1 LNGEFMSADIV
12 MSIRRRADRR
22 AIDEASV
29 ERPSASAGIPSSV
42 YDKAQPNNDLGAER
56 AAGRLRGPP
65 MIPSV
70 ASRVGALRFFSF
82 ALASGAAALIAAG
95 CSPAQSQGGP
105 GGPPPVSV
113 APAVQRSVQTNE
125 DFSARIEAQDTVE
138 LRSRVAGTL
147 DRVHFKEGQRV
158 AKGAL
163 LFTIDPKPFA
173 AEVDRAQAQLA
184 ASRTQ
189 AELAKAELARAEKL
203 LPLQAVSVQ
212 EVDQLRAGQRNA
224 EAAERAA
231 RAAVNTAQLSLG
243 YTRITAPVAGRM
255 SRTNVTPGNLVG
267 VGEPVLSTLVASDK
281 VQVWFDASE
290 ASYLKLAQV
299 LRAGGAA
306 PTVAVGLA
314 NEDGFPHA
322 GTVDFVDNRLN
333 PATGSIRVRA
343 TLDNKDGRFVPGLSA
358 RVRLA
363 SGAAA
368 PATMVPERAIGTDQ
382 TRKVVMV
389 VGDQNIVT
397 PREVKLGALADGMRV
412 VSGVKAGELI
422 IVDGLQRAFPG
433 APVTP
438 TVLKVDDKGLPIAAP
453 APQGE
458 PKK

>member
-1 LNGEFMSADIV
+1 MLH
-12 MSIRRRADRR
+12 
-22 AIDEASV
+22 
-29 ERPSASAGIPSSV
+29 PSAAT
-42 YDKAQPNNDLGAER
+42 
-56 AAGRLRGPP
+56 
-65 MIPSV
+65 
-70 ASRVGALRFFSF
+70 RVGALALSF
-82 ALASGAAALIAAG
+82 AAALVGAA
-95 CSPAQSQGGP
+95 CSPAQSQGGGP

-113 APAVQRSVQTNE
+113 APAVQRPIQASE

-147 DRVHFKEGQRV
+147 ERVHFKEGQRV

-163 LFTIDPKPFA
+163 LFSIDARPFA
-173 AEVDRAQAQLA
+173 AEVDRAQAALA
-184 ASRTQ
+184 SSRTQ

-203 LPLQAVSVQ
+203 LPQQAVSLQ
-212 EVDQLRAGQRNA
+212 EVDQLRASQRNA
-224 EAAERAA
+224 EASQRAA
-231 RAAVNTAQLSLG
+231 QAALTAAQLNLG
-243 YTRITAPVAGRM
+243 YSRITAPVAGRI
-255 SRTNVTPGNLVG
+255 SRTNVTPGNLVA

-290 ASYLKLAQV
+290 ASYLRLAQQ

-306 PTVAVGLA
+306 PTVAVGLS
-314 NEDGFPHA
+314 NEDGHPHT

-358 RVRLA
+358 RVRLS
-363 SGAAA
+363 SGAAT
-368 PATMVPERAIGTDQ
+368 PSTLVPERAIGTDQ

-389 VGDQNIVT
+389 VGDKNIVA

-412 VSGVKAGELI
+412 VSGVKPGELI

-438 TVLKVDDKGLPIAAP
+438 TVLKVDDKGLPIPAPPPQAAP
-453 APQGE
+453 AGE
-458 PKK
+458 AKK

>member
-1 LNGEFMSADIV
+1 MTQPALGGAVAPRISSSHNT
-12 MSIRRRADRR
+12 
-22 AIDEASV
+22 
-29 ERPSASAGIPSSV
+29 PSLLWV
-42 YDKAQPNNDLGAER
+42 F
-56 AAGRLRGPP
+56 
-65 MIPSV
+65 V
-70 ASRVGALRFFSF
+70 V
-82 ALASGAAALIAAG
+82 AAALVAG
-95 CSPAQSQGGP
+95 GCAPAQSQGGP

-113 APAVQRSVQTNE
+113 APAVQRQIQSSE
-125 DFSARIEAQDTVE
+125 DFSARIEAQETVE

-147 DRVHFKEGQRV
+147 ERVHFKEGQRV

-173 AEVDRAQAQLA
+173 AEVERLQAQLA

-203 LPLQAVSVQ
+203 LPLQAISAQ
-212 EVDQLRAGQRNA
+212 EVDQLRASLRNG

-231 RAAVNTAQLSLG
+231 RAALNTTQLSLG
-243 YTRITAPVAGRM
+243 YARITAPVAGRI
-255 SRTNVTPGNLVG
+255 SRANVTPGNLVG

-290 ASYLKLAQV
+290 ASFLRLSQAM
-299 LRAGGAA
+299 RAGGPA
-306 PTVAVGLA
+306 PTVAVGLS
-314 NEDGFPHA
+314 NEEGYPHT
-322 GTVDFVDNRLN
+322 GTVDFLDNRLN

-343 TLDNKDGRFVPGLSA
+343 TLDNKRGLFTPGLSA

-368 PATMVPERAIGTDQ
+368 SSTLVPERAIGTDQ

-389 VGDQNIVT
+389 VDDKNIVT
-397 PREVKLGALADGMRV
+397 PREVKLGALTDGMRV
-412 VSGVKAGELI
+412 VSGVKAGELV

-438 TVLKVDDKGLPIAAP
+438 QVLKVDALGQPIAAP
-453 APQGE
+453 PPAPQAPGVE
-458 PKK
+458 KK

>member
-1 LNGEFMSADIV
+1 MISTAAT
-12 MSIRRRADRR
+12 RAGTLR
-22 AIDEASV
+22 IF
-29 ERPSASAGIPSSV
+29 SSLTV
-42 YDKAQPNNDLGAER
+42 
-56 AAGRLRGPP
+56 
-65 MIPSV
+65 
-70 ASRVGALRFFSF
+70 
-82 ALASGAAALIAAG
+82 AAAVLIAG

-113 APAVQRSVQTNE
+113 APAVQRSIQTSE
-125 DFSARIEAQDTVE
+125 DFSARIEAQETVE

-147 DRVHFKEGQRV
+147 ERVHFKEGQRV

-173 AEVDRAQAQLA
+173 AEVERVQAQLA
-184 ASRTQ
+184 SSRTQ
-189 AELAKAELARAEKL
+189 MDLAKAELARAEKL
-203 LPLQAVSVQ
+203 LPMQAVSAQ
-212 EVDQLRAGQRNA
+212 EVDQLRASVRNA

-231 RAAVNTAQLSLG
+231 RAALATAQLSLG
-243 YTRITAPVAGRM
+243 YTRITAPVAGRI
-255 SRTNVTPGNLVG
+255 SRANVTPGNLVG

-290 ASYLKLAQV
+290 ASYLRLAQAT
-299 LRAGGAA
+299 RTGGPA

-314 NEDGFPHA
+314 DEDGHPHA
-322 GTVDFVDNRLN
+322 GTVDFLDNRLN

-343 TLDNKDGRFVPGLSA
+343 TLDNKSGRFVPGLSA

-368 PATMVPERAIGTDQ
+368 PSTLVPERAIGTDQ

-389 VGDQNIVT
+389 VGDKNIVT
-397 PREVKLGALADGMRV
+397 PREVKLGALTDGMRV
-412 VSGVKAGELI
+412 VAGVKPGELV

-438 TVLKVDDKGLPIAAP
+438 TVLKVDDKGLPIPAPPPPAQGAP
-453 APQGE
+453 AE
-458 PKK
+458 KK

>member
-1 LNGEFMSADIV
+1 MISVHFRKA
-12 MSIRRRADRR
+12 RAVRLLLL
-22 AIDEASV
+22 AI
-29 ERPSASAGIPSSV
+29 
-42 YDKAQPNNDLGAER
+42 
-56 AAGRLRGPP
+56 
-65 MIPSV
+65 
-70 ASRVGALRFFSF
+70 
-82 ALASGAAALIAAG
+82 AAALCGG
-95 CSPAQSQGGP
+95 CNPSNAQGGP

-113 APAVQRSVQTNE
+113 APVTQRSLQSSE
-125 DFSARIEAQDTVE
+125 DFSARIEAQATVE
-138 LRSRVAGTL
+138 LRSRVAGTV
-147 DRVHFKEGQRV
+147 DRVHFKDGQRV

-184 ASRTQ
+184 STRTQ

-203 LPLQAVSVQ
+203 LPMQAVSVQ
-212 EVDQLRAGQRNA
+212 EVDQLRAAERNA
-224 EAAERAA
+224 QAAEKAA
-231 RAAVNTAQLSLG
+231 RAALNTAQLSLG
-243 YTRITAPVAGRM
+243 YSRITAPVAGRI
-255 SRTNVTPGNLVG
+255 SRANITPGNLVS
-267 VGEPVLSTLVASDK
+267 VGDPVLSTLVASDT

-290 ASYLKLAQV
+290 SSFLKISQAM
-299 LRAGGAA
+299 RAGGPA

-314 NEDGFPHA
+314 NEDGLPHT

-343 TLDNKDGRFVPGLSA
+343 ILDNKDGRFTPGLSA

-363 SGAAA
+363 SGTAA
-368 PATMVPERAIGTDQ
+368 PSTLVPERAIGTDQ

-389 VGDQNIVT
+389 VGEKNVVT

-438 TVLKVDDKGLPIAAP
+438 TVLKVDDKGMPIVPPPAPPAAP
-453 APQGE
+453 GGGE
-458 PKK
+458 KK